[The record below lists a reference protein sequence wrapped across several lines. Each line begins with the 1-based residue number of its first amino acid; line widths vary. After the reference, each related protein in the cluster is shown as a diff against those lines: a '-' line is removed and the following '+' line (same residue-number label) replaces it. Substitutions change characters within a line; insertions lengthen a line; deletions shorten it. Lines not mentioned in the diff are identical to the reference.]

1 MSGIISIITKHSE
14 LLLVR
19 LLYCGKHV
27 RLWIVRVGKETS
39 YHQLAKSKSNLRTDN
54 HAIICY
60 SAIIPPSYN
69 DLSLLKNDTKLF
81 LV

>member
-27 RLWIVRVGKETS
+27 RLWIVRVGQKLVITS
-39 YHQLAKSKSNLRTDN
+39 YQKVNQT
-54 HAIICY
+54 
-60 SAIIPPSYN
+60 
-69 DLSLLKNDTKLF
+69 
-81 LV
+81 